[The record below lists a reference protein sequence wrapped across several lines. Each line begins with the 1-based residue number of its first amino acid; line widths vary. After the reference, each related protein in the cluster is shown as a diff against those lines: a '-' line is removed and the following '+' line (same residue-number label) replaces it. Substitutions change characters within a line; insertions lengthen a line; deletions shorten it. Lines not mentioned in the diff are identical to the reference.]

1 MSNPLSLPQ
10 TIEANG
16 LTFGYHSLGEG
27 PLVLLLHGFPDTAK
41 AWDHVLAP
49 VGAAGFQAVAPY
61 LRGYSPTSI
70 PVDDATTDDLARDVV
85 ALIDAFGAE
94 KAILVGHDWGA
105 AAAYAATALA
115 PERVSRLVAVALPH
129 PAGFKPGLTELWK
142 IRHFALFK
150 RKSAARKFIENDFE
164 GLRDIYRRWS
174 PNWDLGAADLADIK
188 RCLSIPESRNAIF
201 GYYRAL
207 DAKPSE
213 LMRRRITV
221 PTVAVAGASDG
232 AVSTD
237 WFTAA
242 AGRFESAYRVEELP
256 GGHFP
261 HREHPAEFTDLLL
274 DILERD
280 RTSGDMPE

>member
-10 TIEANG
+10 TVEANG

-49 VGAAGFQAVAPY
+49 VGASGYQAVAPY
-61 LRGYSPTSI
+61 LRGYSPTSVPI
-70 PVDDATTDDLARDVV
+70 DDTTVEDLAHDVIG
-85 ALIDAFGAE
+85 LIDAFGAE
-94 KAILVGHDWGA
+94 KAVLVGHDWGA

-115 PERVSRLVAVALPH
+115 PERVAGLVPVALPH
-129 PAGFKPGLTELWK
+129 PAGFKPKLTELWK
-142 IRHFALFK
+142 VRHFAMFK
-150 RKSAARKFIENDFE
+150 RKSAPRKFVEDDFE
-164 GLRDIYRRWS
+164 GLREIYHRWS
-174 PNWDLGAADLADIK
+174 PNWDFNAADLADIK

-207 DAKPSE
+207 DPTPSE

-221 PTVAVAGASDG
+221 PTVAIAGATDG
-232 AVSTD
+232 AVSQE
-237 WFTAA
+237 WFSAA
-242 AGRFESAYRVEELP
+242 ARKFENTYRVEELP

-261 HREHPAEFTDLLL
+261 HREHPAEFVDLLL
-274 DILERD
+274 DILQRD
-280 RTSGDMPE
+280 SATGDMPE